1 MSYPTARRLQYGGTR
16 AREAAWLRP
25 HVPRLKPCNRI
36 FARRRATSPADLA
49 AASMVDSVRHPHR
62 MPATCRP
69 EKAARFVFP
78 GLVVDA
84 IERASRRAPTFS
96 ARHGQNSDV
105 RSASR
110 I

>member
-16 AREAAWLRP
+16 AQESAWLRP

-36 FARRRATSPADLA
+36 FPRRRATSPADLA
-49 AASMVDSVRHPHR
+49 AASTVDSVRHPHR

-84 IERASRRAPTFS
+84 IERASRRAPTFRD
-96 ARHGQNSDV
+96 RHGPQRGV
-105 RSASR
+105 AFA
-110 I
+110 